1 ENTFIIVFLTLYH
14 FLSEAC
20 ATVCCAIGLQNIT
33 TVFSVSI
40 NTLRA
45 RVHRP
50 EVNCHYKYASRKKS
64 GG

>member
-1 ENTFIIVFLTLYH
+1 MKPAQLCVAPL
-14 FLSEAC
+14 
-20 ATVCCAIGLQNIT
+20 GLQNIT